1 MSEIATP
8 HIHQSL
14 IEKAKQNNRAAQSQ
28 LYELYYKA
36 IYNSCFRIV
45 GNSFS
50 AEDIMHD
57 AFIEAFKNIEQ
68 HNESATFG
76 AWLKKIAINRSINHL
91 KKEKL
96 ITQKLEDY
104 KELNTTEE
112 LDEQSFDFSVTE
124 VKEALIQL
132 PTNYKLVFSLY
143 LIEGYD
149 HEEIGEIMNISTST
163 SRPQLSRAKKQIRTL
178 LEQRNHST
186 I

>member
-1 MSEIATP
+1 MSEKVTP
-8 HIHQSL
+8 YIHKKL
-14 IEKAKQNNRAAQSQ
+14 VEKAKQNSRAAQSQ
-28 LYELYYKA
+28 LYELYFKA

-57 AFIEAFKNIEQ
+57 SFIEAFKNIEQ
-68 HNESATFG
+68 HNESSTFG
-76 AWLKKIAINRSINHL
+76 AWLKKIAINRSINFL

-96 ITQKLEDY
+96 IALKIEDY
-104 KELNTTEE
+104 KELNSTEE
-112 LDEQSFDFSVTE
+112 AEQELFDFTISE
-124 VKEALIQL
+124 IKEALTQL

-149 HEEIGEIMNISTST
+149 HEEISSIMNISTST
-163 SRPQLSRAKKQIRTL
+163 SRSQLSRAKKQIKIL
-178 LEQRNHST
+178 LNHRKHST